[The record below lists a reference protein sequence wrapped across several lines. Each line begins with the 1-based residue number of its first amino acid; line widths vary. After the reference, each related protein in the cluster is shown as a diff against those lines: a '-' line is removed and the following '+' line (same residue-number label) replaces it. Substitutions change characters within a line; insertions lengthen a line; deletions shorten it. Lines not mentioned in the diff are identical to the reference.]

1 MAKDK
6 KSGDNK
12 DMLKGMSMIERVA
25 HFCVL
30 IGEEATVKVFQH
42 MQKNLVE
49 DITTAITHISSIDKE
64 ISLAVL
70 DEFHLFTRSK
80 GFISSG
86 GYEYAKDILYKSL
99 GKAEADAVLAKLS
112 RIKLASQAFSYLDA
126 INPKQLSDFIK
137 DESPQ
142 TIAVVLAH
150 MDAIHAAEVLV
161 QLEEDIKVKV
171 TMQMATIKDVSP
183 DVVRTISVVLEKKL
197 ESLLS
202 SIVDVGGVKVVADML
217 NRLGPKSQDILKN
230 INGIDTS
237 LATKI
242 KENMFVFE
250 DLLKL
255 DPEYI
260 MKVLQNVDTGD
271 VAVAMKNAAEED
283 MDNVTSA
290 MSQRAR
296 DRFKEEFEMLTKV
309 KIKDIEVAQRKMLD
323 VAQKLIEEGVIDRE
337 MEEEE

>member
-1 MAKDK
+1 M
-6 KSGDNK
+6 SEQNEL
-12 DMLKGMSMIERVA
+12 LKGMSMLDKVA

-42 MQKNLVE
+42 LPKHLVE
-49 DITTAITHISSIDKE
+49 EVSTAITMITSVDKE
-64 ISLAVL
+64 TSLAIL
-70 DEFHLFTRSK
+70 EDFHLFTRSK
-80 GFISSG
+80 NFISSG
-86 GYEYAKDILYKSL
+86 GYDYAREILYKSL
-99 GKAEADAVLAKLS
+99 GKGEADEVLAKLS
-112 RIKLASQAFSYLDA
+112 RMKLAAQSFAYLDA

-142 TIAVVLAH
+142 TIAVILSHMEANKAADVLQ
-150 MDAIHAAEVLV
+150 
-161 QLEEDIKVKV
+161 QLEEDVKVKV

-217 NRLGPKSQDILKN
+217 NRLGPKAQDILKN
-230 INGIDTS
+230 INGVDTS

-250 DLLKL
+250 DLLNL
-255 DPEYI
+255 ESEYI
-260 MKVLQNVDTGD
+260 MKILQNVDTAD
-271 VAVAMKNAAEED
+271 VAVAMKNATED
-283 MDNVTSA
+283 DMLKITGA
-290 MSQRAR
+290 MSQRAS

-309 KIKDIEVAQRKMLD
+309 KIKDIEAAQRKMLD
-323 VAQKLIEEGVIDRE
+323 VAQKMIEEGVIDRDMDE
-337 MEEEE
+337 